1 MPKHADLAMIVV
13 DDMEV
18 SCATIRA
25 ALTRTGYTDVRVAGE
40 ARQALEMLRE
50 RRADVVLA
58 DWVMPCMDGLT
69 LTECIRRLDEET
81 NRYTA
86 VILFTA
92 KEGVDALVEAFER
105 GVDDYL
111 TKPLD
116 ERELAARVHAAGR
129 ISTLQNTQL
138 ETTAALTRFNRQLE
152 ELATTDPLTGLGNRR
167 YLESRLN
174 ALLLETT
181 ARGGATCCVMIDI
194 DHFKAVNDRYGH
206 DVGDEVLKSLAT
218 RLRRAVRPTDIVVRM
233 GGEEFAVVMYY
244 PDIRLSDQPASP
256 AGQAPPYT
264 TITGA
269 TLRRAGLARPTTRN
283 CAPAANAGIFER
295 ILGTIQQ
302 RPITTSAGPVA
313 LTISMGVCCHTHGTP
328 PTPEALLKCADEKLY
343 AAKEAGRNRVVY

>member
-1 MPKHADLAMIVV
+1 
-13 DDMEV
+13 
-18 SCATIRA
+18 
-25 ALTRTGYTDVRVAGE
+25 
-40 ARQALEMLRE
+40 
-50 RRADVVLA
+50 
-58 DWVMPCMDGLT
+58 
-69 LTECIRRLDEET
+69 EET

-138 ETTAALTRFNRQLE
+138 ETSAALTRFNRQLQ

-233 GGEEFAVVMYY
+233 GGEEFAVVMHY
-244 PDIRLSDQPASP
+244 PDIRL
-256 AGQAPPYT
+256 
-264 TITGA
+264 
-269 TLRRAGLARPTTRN
+269 N
-283 CAPAANAGIFER
+283 VGIFER
-295 ILGTIQQ
+295 ILETIQE
-302 RPITTSAGPVA
+302 RPIITSAGAVA
-313 LTISMGVCCHTHGTP
+313 LTISMGVCCHTHGTLP
-328 PTPEALLKCADEKLY
+328 APEALLKCADEKLY

>member
-1 MPKHADLAMIVV
+1 MPKHADLAIIVV

-25 ALTRTGYTDVRVAGE
+25 ALTRTGYTDVRLAGD
-40 ARQALEMLRE
+40 ARQVLEMLRE

-58 DWVMPCMDGLT
+58 DWVMPSMDGLT
-69 LTECIRRLDEET
+69 LTECIRQLDEET

-116 ERELAARVHAAGR
+116 ERELAARIHAAGR

-138 ETTAALTRFNRQLE
+138 ETSAALTRFNRQLQ

-233 GGEEFAVVMYY
+233 GGEEFAVVMHY
-244 PDIRLSDQPASP
+244 PDIRL
-256 AGQAPPYT
+256 
-264 TITGA
+264 
-269 TLRRAGLARPTTRN
+269 
-283 CAPAANAGIFER
+283 NAGIFER
-295 ILGTIQQ
+295 ILETIQE
-302 RPITTSAGPVA
+302 RPIITSAGAVA
-313 LTISMGVCCHTHGTP
+313 LTISMGVCCHTHGTLP
-328 PTPEALLKCADEKLY
+328 APEALLKCADEKLY